1 MGVCGKGRYR
11 PPREPEHGSSS
22 ESTPPTETSQ
32 SGSSSLS
39 TSTTYRDR
47 RLASPT
53 PPSARTPS
61 VYPHKL
67 HESSALCPV
76 VQPWPR
82 QSRLRYANFF
92 RRRRDCH
99 LRCHPSPRT
108 STKFSR
114 GIPRMALAK
123 KCTRRVGTPRAS
135 MDVTGRSR
143 ERN

>member
-32 SGSSSLS
+32 SGSGSLHIHNH
-39 TSTTYRDR
+39 RDR